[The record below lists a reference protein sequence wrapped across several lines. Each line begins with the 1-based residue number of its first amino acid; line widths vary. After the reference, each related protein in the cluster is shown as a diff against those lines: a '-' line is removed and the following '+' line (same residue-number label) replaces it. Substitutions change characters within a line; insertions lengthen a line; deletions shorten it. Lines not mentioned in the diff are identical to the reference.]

1 MTVIGSEHRIHHAGV
16 LLSGRIELTG
26 VWPRCVVWLLRLA
39 IEHAVCELWTERQ
52 LELVS
57 CSMRAQLLALPKF
70 VDIETAHTAA
80 DLWYSLSR
88 VAHHRDYELS
98 PTVAELR
105 DWHRSASEVCASLT
119 AVAR

>member
-1 MTVIGSEHRIHHAGV
+1 MSGSEHRLHHAGA
-16 LLSGRIELTG
+16 LLSGQVELTG

-52 LELVS
+52 LQLAS

-70 VDIETAHTAA
+70 IDTATAHTTA
-80 DLWYSLSR
+80 DLWNSLSR

-98 PTVAELR
+98 PTIAELHN
-105 DWHRSASEVCASLT
+105 WHRSTTDVCAALT
-119 AVAR
+119 SPAR